1 MERKISK
8 IQFFQMFMLLLVT
21 GAVCVLVYKAQIREN
36 LHRPLE
42 YTMMT
47 EHKDR
52 GEIVLS
58 REMPEISEVFT
69 CKTPELKRIS
79 IECTGKNVAAG
90 AMLSMVLADGE
101 TGEVYFEEEKP
112 AGEVLN
118 SRIQKKVE
126 MELKEPLK
134 DSENKKLRLTWKLQN
149 GDSTAFH
156 ITANQKNVIVDSFNN
171 QEGDGTNVI
180 YYLHYGDNTCLKGLY
195 VLLCAALLF
204 FEAMCFY
211 LIVMRGFSVE
221 QFFVPAAL
229 VLGLIF
235 QCLFTVGSVPDEQ
248 THLDTAY
255 KFSNQMLFVEETENP
270 YTIYK
275 RVCDVEMSDMLTNGL
290 ETNSHYLLMTE
301 TFTEP
306 ENTELV
312 EVPYQDASSLVP
324 GLVYMPAAAGISL
337 GRLLGFSAMLT
348 LQLGRIFNLLAFV
361 LLSWTAIRIIP
372 FGKNLLGMT
381 ALLPIALQQG
391 ASASYDA
398 VVNGGFFVFIA
409 LCLRMGKEERK
420 KKWEFVLLGI
430 FALFTATTKGG
441 VYLPLLLLT
450 VFVFGRNSGKKNQQE
465 KTRKISAKWM
475 ITAGVL
481 AVVLLALCIYKFMPV
496 MQSFLQA
503 GDMAAD
509 GSGMYTIPYL
519 LAHPLKVV
527 YLYWNT
533 LMKRGDFFLHSFL
546 GGALSWLDFE
556 MSWIF
561 AVVFLGGL
569 LLAANME
576 EDRFVGNRKQK
587 ICMAAACV
595 LSAGLIFLSMLV
607 GYTKNNLNYIQGI
620 QGRYFLPL
628 APAFLLLAGNKM
640 IHVQREQR
648 AAIWMT
654 VLVTEILLVLQ
665 AAAMTGMV

>member
-21 GAVCVLVYKAQIREN
+21 GAVCILVYKAQIREN
-36 LHRPLE
+36 LHKPLE

-90 AMLSMVLADGE
+90 AMLSMTLSDGE

-134 DSENKKLRLTWKLQN
+134 DSENKKLRLTWKLKN

-156 ITANQKNVIVDSFNN
+156 ITANQKNVVVDSFND

-180 YYLHYGDNTCLKGLY
+180 YYLHYGDNTCLKSLY
-195 VLLCAALLF
+195 ALLCAALLF

-211 LIVMRGFSVE
+211 MIAIRRLSVE
-221 QFFVPAAL
+221 KFFIPAAL
-229 VLGLIF
+229 VMGLIF

-255 KFSNQMLFVEETENP
+255 KFSNRMLFVEETENP

-306 ENTELV
+306 ENTELM

-324 GLVYMPAAAGISL
+324 GFVYMPAAAGISL
-337 GRLLGFSAMLT
+337 GRLLGLSAMFT

-361 LLSWTAIRIIP
+361 FLSWAAIRLIP

-409 LCLRMGKEERK
+409 LCLRMGNEERK
-420 KKWEFVLLGI
+420 KKWEFVLLGL

-441 VYLPLLLLT
+441 VYLPLLLLAA
-450 VFVFGRNSGKKNQQE
+450 FVFSRNSRKKNQQE

-481 AVVLLALCIYKFMPV
+481 AVMLLALCIYKFMPV
-496 MQSFLQA
+496 MQSFLQT

-509 GSGMYTIPYL
+509 GSGMYTLPYL

-546 GGALSWLDFE
+546 GGTLSWLDFE
-556 MSWIF
+556 MSWLF
-561 AVVFLGGL
+561 AIVFLGGL

-576 EDRFVGNRKQK
+576 GDRFAGNRKQK
-587 ICMAAACV
+587 IFMAASCL

-607 GYTKNNLNYIQGI
+607 GYTKNDLNYIQGI

-628 APAFLLLAGNKM
+628 APAFLLLAESKM
-640 IHVQREQR
+640 IHVQKEQR
-648 AAIWMT
+648 ASIWLT

-665 AAAMTGMV
+665 AAAMTGIV

>member
-211 LIVMRGFSVE
+211 LIVMRGLSVE

-235 QCLFTVGSVPDEQ
+235 QCLFTVGSVPD
-248 THLDTAY
+248 D

-337 GRLLGFSAMLT
+337 GRLLGLSAMLT

-430 FALFTATTKGG
+430 FALFAATTKGG

-450 VFVFGRNSGKKNQQE
+450 AFVFSRNSGKKNQQE